1 MKAHTQ
7 DYKNTIKSLGRRI
20 DTRITYQSNGVT
32 VELGKEELN
41 STSLHYEGDILKSV
55 MRQMDIDSNVEIPK
69 GTILHCEFAVK
80 VNGSFEY
87 LNLGNFIVYEIE
99 QQEDKRS
106 YMLTCYDKMLY
117 SMTPYENLGITY
129 PITIRDYVNAIATH
143 LGLTFRNASSSFANW
158 NKQIQQELY
167 LDSEGNSMDYTF
179 RDVLDEI
186 AQATASTICINED
199 TDELEIRYI
208 TNSLDTVDEEFLN
221 EDNVNI
227 GEKYGPINSIVLSR
241 AAGADNVYLRD
252 EASVAQ
258 NGLCEI
264 KIVDNQIMNFNDRS
278 TYLLDILTKLDGLEY
293 YQNEITSTGITYYN
307 LCDKYNVQIGENTYP
322 CVMFNDEINIDQG
335 LREQIYTNIPEKSET
350 DYTKA
355 DSTDRKIRQTYIIV
369 DKQNNIIES
378 VVSEVGEQND
388 KISQITQS
396 VDELNAKISDIAD
409 VTVTGENNEA
419 HLFMEH
425 INASEPI
432 GLKIRPVGE
441 NISYLY
447 PHSSLYP
454 SSNLYPKTRT
464 IRFYNITTDETFDLP
479 LPEDLLYYNGSIY
492 DEFILDYENEIFQ
505 VKKRCQYNSDG
516 SVSMLPSEETH
527 NYTYDHINLSDGD
540 YNVDILGYTTGYIYA
555 RLMAAN
561 IYTSQFATRVEMTSA
576 INQKAN
582 EINLVVAEKLDEDE
596 FTHAEIVAKIND
608 DTSQIKIDADKVDIE
623 ANDVLNILAGN
634 SINLTSNAITLN
646 SNKFNVTADGKL
658 SASEVN
664 ISGAINATSGTF
676 TGEINASSGT
686 IGRYQITNEYLQTG
700 TGNNQSGMGG
710 NQAFWA
716 GSETSSSA
724 PFHVGYDGSLYA
736 SNANISGTINANSG
750 TFRGTIRASSGNI
763 GGWTINSNGI
773 TGTYS
778 GVTTTLTPRGIR
790 VETSTT
796 SYWKNWTSL

>member
-1 MKAHTQ
+1 
-7 DYKNTIKSLGRRI
+7 
-20 DTRITYQSNGVT
+20 
-32 VELGKEELN
+32 
-41 STSLHYEGDILKSV
+41 
-55 MRQMDIDSNVEIPK
+55 
-69 GTILHCEFAVK
+69 
-80 VNGSFEY
+80 
-87 LNLGNFIVYEIE
+87 
-99 QQEDKRS
+99 
-106 YMLTCYDKMLY
+106 
-117 SMTPYENLGITY
+117 
-129 PITIRDYVNAIATH
+129 
-143 LGLTFRNASSSFANW
+143 
-158 NKQIQQELY
+158 
-167 LDSEGNSMDYTF
+167 
-179 RDVLDEI
+179 
-186 AQATASTICINED
+186 
-199 TDELEIRYI
+199 
-208 TNSLDTVDEEFLN
+208 
-221 EDNVNI
+221 
-227 GEKYGPINSIVLSR
+227 
-241 AAGADNVYLRD
+241 
-252 EASVAQ
+252 
-258 NGLCEI
+258 
-264 KIVDNQIMNFNDRS
+264 
-278 TYLLDILTKLDGLEY
+278 
-293 YQNEITSTGITYYN
+293 
-307 LCDKYNVQIGENTYP
+307 
-322 CVMFNDEINIDQG
+322 MFNDEINIDQG

-369 DKQNNIIES
+369 DKQNNTIES
-378 VVSEVGEQND
+378 VVGEVGEQND
-388 KISQITQS
+388 KISQISQS

-409 VTVTGENNEA
+409 VTVTGESNEA

-464 IRFYNITTDETFDLP
+464 IRFYNITTDETFELP

-505 VKKRCQYNSDG
+505 VKKRCQYNSNG
-516 SVSMLPSEETH
+516 SVSILPSEETH
-527 NYTYDHINLSDGD
+527 NYTYEHINLSDGD

-634 SINLTSNAITLN
+634 SINLTSKAITLN

-700 TGNNQSGMGG
+700 SGNTQTGIGG
-710 NQAFWA
+710 AQAFWA

-736 SNANISGTINANSG
+736 SNANITGTIHANSG
-750 TFRGTIRASSGNI
+750 SFKGTITASSGSI
-763 GGWTINSNGI
+763 GGWTINSSGI
-773 TGTYS
+773 TGKYGST
-778 GVTTTLTPRGIR
+778 TTTLTPRGIH
-790 VETSTT
+790 VDTGTST
-796 SYWKNWTSL
+796 YWRNWTSI